1 MLKKRAKIF
10 HMSFIGKN
18 IKKIRTVK
26 KLSQAQFAELFNLAR
41 PSVGAYE
48 EGRTEPKID
57 TIIAMANYFG
67 LSIDALLRKEL
78 TVNEL
83 YSLDILKGEFDPTQM
98 PPALGKSQKKDTSQ
112 PSPVNTTQPLELG
125 IPLVSRE
132 LGLEYIVNLG
142 NKDFISKLPRVS
154 LPHEPKNNQR
164 AFVHSGQ
171 EMYHNESGLRQ
182 GDILLCTPES
192 KEKLPSLKTGNVFVV
207 VTPRR
212 IVTRRLAAATKD
224 SIELKADNPAF
235 DNSTVGAEEILEIWE
250 ANGYWSEHL
259 SPPLHMESRM
269 FQLENRMQE
278 LEEKLLKISRES

>member
-26 KLSQAQFAELFNLAR
+26 KLSQAQFAELFKLAR

-57 TIIAMANYFG
+57 TIIAMANHFG

-83 YSLDILKGEFDPTQM
+83 YSLDILKGEFDPTQL
-98 PPALGKSQKKDTSQ
+98 PPALGKSVKPAAPEKAQPVIPQPVDTG
-112 PSPVNTTQPLELG
+112 V
-125 IPLVSRE
+125 PLVSRE
-132 LGLEYIVNLG
+132 ISLEYIVNLG
-142 NKDFISKLPRVS
+142 HKDFISKLPRIA
-154 LPHEPKNNQR
+154 LPHEPKSHQR
-164 AFVHSGQ
+164 AFAHSGQ
-171 EMYHNESGLRQ
+171 EMYHNDCGIRQ
-182 GDILLCTPES
+182 DDVLLCNFQA
-192 KEKLPSLKTGNVFVV
+192 KEKAARLKAGNVYVF

-212 IVTRRLAAATKD
+212 IISRRLAGVSNN

-235 DNSTVGAEEILEIWE
+235 DNILLPREEILEIWE
-250 ANGYWSEHL
+250 AVGYWSEHL
-259 SPPLHMESRM
+259 APPMQMENRM
-269 FQLENRMQE
+269 FQLESRMQE
-278 LEEKLLKISRES
+278 LEEKLKKLISE

>member
-1 MLKKRAKIF
+1 
-10 HMSFIGKN
+10 MSFIGKN

-57 TIIAMANYFG
+57 TIIAMANHFG

-83 YSLDILKGEFDPTQM
+83 YSLDILKGEFDPTQL
-98 PPALGKSQKKDTSQ
+98 PPALGKSQKQSLTPVQEPLKSPATDTG
-112 PSPVNTTQPLELG
+112 V
-125 IPLVSRE
+125 PLVTRD
-132 LGLEYIVNLG
+132 LNLEYIVNLG
-142 NKDFISKLPRVS
+142 NMDFIGTLPKIL
-154 LPHEPKNNQR
+154 LPHQLKSNQR
-164 AFVHSGQ
+164 AFAHSGQ
-171 EMYHNESGLRQ
+171 EMYHNECGIRQ
-182 GDILLCTPES
+182 DDILLCSFRQKDQPA
-192 KEKLPSLKTGNVFVV
+192 KLKSGNVYVV

-212 IVTRRLAAATKD
+212 IVTRRLAGASNN

-235 DNSTVGAEEILEIWE
+235 DNTSLPAEEILEIWE
-250 ANGYWSEHL
+250 AIGFWSEYL
-259 SPPLHMESRM
+259 APPMHMENRM

-278 LEEKLLKISRES
+278 LEEKLLKISREL